1 MTNIT
6 RWSPASDALL
16 TSNNVSMSG
25 HTPGTT
31 PVTLTTGLGGGQSHS
46 WSPSTSCVSSESDDD
61 DDDDHAADDDDDVTD
76 APEVDTDHSW
86 IHCGEG
92 RSVTL
97 VCRVYAN
104 PVARV
109 SVDT

>member
-1 MTNIT
+1 MIT
-6 RWSPASDALL
+6 D
-16 TSNNVSMSG
+16 N
-25 HTPGTT
+25 
-31 PVTLTTGLGGGQSHS
+31 
-46 WSPSTSCVSSESDDD
+46 DDD
-61 DDDDHAADDDDDVTD
+61 DDDDDDVTD

-109 SVDT
+109 SELT

>member
-1 MTNIT
+1 MIN
-6 RWSPASDALL
+6 D
-16 TSNNVSMSG
+16 N
-25 HTPGTT
+25 
-31 PVTLTTGLGGGQSHS
+31 
-46 WSPSTSCVSSESDDD
+46 DDD
-61 DDDDHAADDDDDVTD
+61 DDNDNDDEDDDVTD

-109 SVDT
+109 SVQT

>member
-1 MTNIT
+1 MIN
-6 RWSPASDALL
+6 D
-16 TSNNVSMSG
+16 NDND
-25 HTPGTT
+25 
-31 PVTLTTGLGGGQSHS
+31 
-46 WSPSTSCVSSESDDD
+46 SDDN
-61 DDDDHAADDDDDVTD
+61 DDDVTD
-76 APEVDTDHSW
+76 APEVSTDQGW

-109 SVDT
+109 S

>member
-1 MTNIT
+1 M
-6 RWSPASDALL
+6 
-16 TSNNVSMSG
+16 TSNIVPMSG
-25 HTPGTT
+25 HTQGTT
-31 PVTLTTGLGGGQSHS
+31 PVMLITGWGGGQSLS
-46 WSPSTSCVSSESDDD
+46 WSLSMSCVSDNDDD
-61 DDDDHAADDDDDVTD
+61 NDNDDDDDDDVTD
-76 APEVDTDHSW
+76 APEVETDHDW

-109 SVDT
+109 SRYLDPGYLYQQCLLIIIL